1 MKKLVLLYLIL
12 CSFATFAQVQF
23 EAKVSKTA
31 LGLNE
36 RLRIDFMMNADGD
49 NFMPPD
55 FDGFRVVNGPMQQ
68 VSQSWINGKVTFNKS
83 YSYFLLP
90 TRKGNVTIN
99 QASIE
104 INGQMYKTSPVKI
117 NVGVAIDVPTNP
129 QDAPQISADDAIH
142 LVAEVSKVNPYINEP
157 ITVVYKLYFSYN
169 IGINNWRELDKP
181 KYNDFWSQNIDIKQL
196 QVEDGTYNG
205 EKARVVTLRKTV
217 LYPQKSGKL
226 DIEALAMDIDL
237 ELPTNRRNMFGQVF
251 TTKTNKRVSAGAK
264 TINVKPLPENGKPAD
279 FTGAVGSFTFEAKP
293 SKTTLKHGESLELKV
308 VVSGTGNLK
317 LFDLPK
323 PVVPTALEMYDAV
336 HKEKVN
342 TPLTGMSGSITDS
355 YTIIPQFKGEYP
367 IKPMRFS
374 YFDLNSKTYKTISS
388 PEIMVNV
395 LDGPESTEVVASQN
409 PTDNESK
416 KAITANSKFEFIK
429 LKTALKPI
437 KQPDFFGSS
446 LFYGLLLFPFLC
458 IPVLMIFRSKKEAR
472 AGDVVGN
479 RIRRSNKL
487 AKKYLSEAKKQFANK
502 ELFYVAMEKALH
514 NFLKAKLHIET
525 SEMSKD
531 TIRTLLLERKASDTT
546 VSEFIKLVE
555 NCEFARYAPSSSSA
569 IQSDFDKA
577 VGLISELEKQIV

>member
-1 MKKLVLLYLIL
+1 MKKLVFLYLIF
-12 CSFATFAQVQF
+12 CSFSAFAQVQF
-23 EAKVSKTA
+23 EAKVSKNS

-36 RLRIDFMMNADGD
+36 RLRVDFTMNADGD
-49 NFMPPD
+49 NFTPPD
-55 FDGFRVVNGPMQQ
+55 FDGFKVVNGPMQQ

-83 YSYFLLP
+83 YSYFLMP
-90 TRKGNVTIN
+90 TRRGSVSID

-104 INGQMYKTSPVKI
+104 INGQTYKTSPIKVNI
-117 NVGVAIDVPTNP
+117 TAAIDIPKNP

-142 LVAEVSKVNPYINEP
+142 LVAEVSKTNPYINEP

-169 IGINNWRELDKP
+169 IGISNWRELDKP

-196 QVEDGTYNG
+196 KVEDGTYNG
-205 EKARVVTLRKTV
+205 EKIRVVTLRKTV

-226 DIEALAMDIDL
+226 AIEPLSMDIDL
-237 ELPTNRRNMFGQVF
+237 EIPTNRRNFFGQYQ
-251 TTKTNKRVSAGAK
+251 TTQTNKRVSAGAK
-264 TINVKPLPENGKPAD
+264 TINVKALPENGKPAD
-279 FTGAVGSFTFEAKP
+279 FTGAVGSFKFEATP
-293 SKTTLKHGESLELKV
+293 SKTNLKHGESLDLKV

-323 PVVPTALEMYDAV
+323 PVVPTALEMYDPV
-336 HKEKVN
+336 HKENVN
-342 TPLTGMSGSITDS
+342 SPLSGMTGSISDS

-367 IKPMRFS
+367 VKPMSFS
-374 YFDLNSKTYKTISS
+374 YFDLKSQRYKTIVS
-388 PEIMVNV
+388 PEIMVKV
-395 LDGPESTEVVASQN
+395 LDGPESTEAVATQN
-409 PTDNESK
+409 PYENTTK
-416 KAITANSKFEFIK
+416 KAISAASKFEFIK
-429 LKTALKPI
+429 LKTKLKPI

-446 LFYGLLLFPFLC
+446 LFYGLILVPFLC
-458 IPVLMIFRSKKEAR
+458 IPVLMFFRSKKEAR

-487 AKKYLSEAKKQFANK
+487 AKKYLSEAKKQVQNK
-502 ELFYVAMEKALH
+502 ELFYIALEKALH

-525 SEMSKD
+525 SEMSKE
-531 TIRTLLLERKASDTT
+531 TIRAILLERKANEQT

>member
-1 MKKLVLLYLIL
+1 MKKLLQLYVFIF
-12 CSFATFAQVQF
+12 SITAFAQVQF
-23 EAKVSKTA
+23 EAKVSKTS

-36 RLRIDFMMNADGD
+36 RLRIDFVMNFDGD
-49 NFMPPD
+49 NFTPPD

-68 VSQSWINGKVTFNKS
+68 VSQSWVNGKSSFNKS

-90 TRKGNVTIN
+90 TRKGTITIS
-99 QASIE
+99 QSTIE
-104 INGQMYKTSPVKI
+104 INGQEYKTSPVKI
-117 NVGVAIDVPTNP
+117 NVTAAIDIPKNP

-169 IGINNWRELDKP
+169 IGITNWRELDKP

-226 DIEALAMDIDL
+226 DIEPLSMDVDL
-237 ELPTNRRNMFGQVF
+237 ELPTNRRNMFGQYL
-251 TTKTNKRVSAGAK
+251 TTQASKRVSAGTK
-264 TINVKPLPENGKPAD
+264 VINVKSLPEDGKPLD
-279 FTGAVGSFTFEAKP
+279 FTGAVGTFTFEAKP

-308 VVSGTGNLK
+308 VVSGKGNLK

-336 HKEKVN
+336 HKENVA
-342 TPLTGMSGSITDS
+342 TPLTGMSGSIADN

-367 IKPMRFS
+367 IKSMRFS
-374 YFDLNSKTYKTISS
+374 YFDLNSKTYKTLVS
-388 PEIMVNV
+388 PEIMIKV
-395 LDGPESTEVVASQN
+395 LDGPESTEAIAAQN
-409 PTDNESK
+409 TNNPNK
-416 KAITANSKFEFIK
+416 KAISVASKFEFIK
-429 LKTALKPI
+429 LKTILKPM

-446 LFYGLLLFPFLC
+446 LFYGLMLFPFLC

-472 AGDVVGN
+472 DGDVLGN

-487 AKKYLSEAKKQFANK
+487 AKKYLSEAKKQFQNK
-502 ELFYVAMEKALH
+502 ELFYIAMEKALH
-514 NFLKAKLHIET
+514 NFLKAKLNIET

-531 TIRTLLLERKASDTT
+531 TIRTILLERKASEHT

-555 NCEFARYAPSSSSA
+555 NCEFARYAPSASGA

>member
-1 MKKLVLLYLIL
+1 MKKLVFLYIIF
-12 CSFATFAQVQF
+12 CSFAAIAQVEF
-23 EAKVSKTA
+23 EAKVSKTS

-36 RLRIDFMMNADGD
+36 RLRVDFSMNADGD
-49 NFMPPD
+49 NFTPPD
-55 FDGFRVVNGPMQQ
+55 FAGFRVVNGPMQQ
-68 VSQSWINGKVTFNKS
+68 VSQSWVNGRSSFNKS

-90 TRKGNVTIN
+90 TQKGNLMIN

-104 INGQMYKTSPVKI
+104 INGQIYKTSPVKI
-117 NVGVAIDVPTNP
+117 NVGAPIDVPKNP

-169 IGINNWRELDKP
+169 IGITNWRELDKP

-196 QVEDGTYNG
+196 VVEEGTYNG
-205 EKARVVTLRKTV
+205 ERARVVTLRKTV

-226 DIEALAMDIDL
+226 SIEPLSMDIDL
-237 ELPTNRRNMFGQVF
+237 ELPTNRRNFFGQVQI
-251 TTKTNKRVSAGAK
+251 TQTNKRVSAGAK
-264 TINVKPLPENGKPAD
+264 TINVKALPENGKPAD
-279 FTGAVGSFTFEAKP
+279 FTGAVGKFTFEAKP

-323 PVVPTALEMYDAV
+323 PVVPTALEMYDPV
-336 HKEKVN
+336 HKENVN
-342 TPLTGMSGSITDS
+342 SPLSGMNGSISDN
-355 YTIIPQFKGEYP
+355 YTVIPQFKGEYP
-367 IKPMRFS
+367 IKAMTFS
-374 YFDLNSKTYKTISS
+374 YFDLNSKSYKTIVS
-388 PEIMVNV
+388 PEIMVKV
-395 LDGPESTEVVASQN
+395 LDGPESSEAVAAQS
-409 PTDNESK
+409 PSDNSIK

-429 LKTALKPI
+429 LKTNLKPI
-437 KQPDFFGSS
+437 KQEDFFGSS
-446 LFYGLLLFPFLC
+446 LFYGLMLFPFLC
-458 IPVLMIFRSKKEAR
+458 IPILMIFRSKKEAR
-472 AGDVVGN
+472 DGDVLGN

-487 AKKYLSEAKKQFANK
+487 AKKYLSEAKKQIQNK
-502 ELFYVAMEKALH
+502 ELFYIALEKALH

-531 TIRTLLLERKASDTT
+531 TIQSILLERKANENT

-555 NCEFARYAPSSSSA
+555 NCEFARYAPSSSVA

>member
-1 MKKLVLLYLIL
+1 MEKLLQLYVFIF
-12 CSFATFAQVQF
+12 SITAFAQVQF
-23 EAKVSKTA
+23 EAKVSKTS

-36 RLRIDFMMNADGD
+36 RLRIDFVMNYDGD
-49 NFMPPD
+49 NFTPPD

-68 VSQSWINGKVTFNKS
+68 VSQSWVNGKSSFNKS

-90 TRKGNVTIN
+90 TRKGTITIS
-99 QASIE
+99 QSTIE
-104 INGQMYKTSPVKI
+104 INGQEYKTSPVKI
-117 NVGVAIDVPTNP
+117 NVTAAIDIPKNP

-169 IGINNWRELDKP
+169 IGITNWRELDKP

-226 DIEALAMDIDL
+226 DIEPLSMDVDL
-237 ELPTNRRNMFGQVF
+237 ELPTNRRNMFGQYL
-251 TTKTNKRVSAGAK
+251 TTQASKRVSAGTK
-264 TINVKPLPENGKPAD
+264 VINVKSLPEDGKPLD
-279 FTGAVGSFTFEAKP
+279 FTGAVGTFTFEAKP

-308 VVSGTGNLK
+308 VVSGKGNLK

-336 HKEKVN
+336 HKENVA
-342 TPLTGMSGSITDS
+342 TPLTGMSGSIADN

-367 IKPMRFS
+367 IKSMRFS
-374 YFDLNSKTYKTISS
+374 YFDLNSKTYKTLVS
-388 PEIMVNV
+388 PEIMIKV
-395 LDGPESTEVVASQN
+395 LNGPESTEAIAAQN
-409 PTDNESK
+409 TNNPNK
-416 KAITANSKFEFIK
+416 KAISVASKFEFIK
-429 LKTALKPI
+429 LKTILKPM

-446 LFYGLLLFPFLC
+446 LFYGLMLFPFLC
-458 IPVLMIFRSKKEAR
+458 IPVLMIFRNKKEAR
-472 AGDVVGN
+472 DGDVLGN

-487 AKKYLSEAKKQFANK
+487 AKKYLSEAKKQFQNK
-502 ELFYVAMEKALH
+502 ELFYIAMEKALH
-514 NFLKAKLHIET
+514 NFLKAKLNIET

-531 TIRTLLLERKASDTT
+531 TIRTILLERKASEHT

-555 NCEFARYAPSSSSA
+555 NCEFARYAPSASGA